1 MDHKMCIKIYIEK
14 DSQKD
19 IIHNL
24 LQNIVSLNMKHED
37 ANIVWET
44 HGEII
49 SSDIKYDIGRQ
60 RAPERKMAH

>member
-24 LQNIVSLNMKHED
+24 LQNIVSLNMEHED
-37 ANIVWET
+37 ANIVWEKLYLV
-44 HGEII
+44 I
-49 SSDIKYDIGRQ
+49 
-60 RAPERKMAH
+60 